1 MSFPG
6 IPPAFAVMIALGVI
20 YGALFHLLR
29 GKNWRDLGYFML
41 MALIGLL
48 IGQIVGVL
56 LELNVLKLGQVHI
69 VEGTIFAWLLML
81 AFAWLKG

>member
-29 GKNWRDLGYFML
+29 GNNWRDLGYFML
-41 MALIGLL
+41 MALIGLV